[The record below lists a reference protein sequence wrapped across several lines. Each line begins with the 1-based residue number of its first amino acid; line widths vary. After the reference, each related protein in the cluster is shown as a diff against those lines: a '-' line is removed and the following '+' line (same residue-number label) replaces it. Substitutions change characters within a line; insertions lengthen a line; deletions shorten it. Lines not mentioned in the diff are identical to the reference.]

1 MLLWAVGTR
10 LQRLAV
16 SWLILTMT
24 GSAFQ
29 VALAFGLYFMPNLL
43 LGPFCGAV
51 ADRVNRKALL
61 VAVQSLNLLA
71 SMLLTFIVIADVAQ
85 VWSVLGIALLFGIGM
100 SFGIPTTQALVYD
113 VVGPR
118 DAHNAIALQSVV
130 MRFVGAIG
138 AVAGGIL
145 IETVGFG
152 AAFLA
157 AASSYGLGL
166 LTISFLGHRPIQR
179 SAQATSVMSNLIEGF
194 KLFVGTRFLAII
206 LVMAMVAEV
215 FGYGAIAL
223 LPVIAGEEVL
233 GVGAG
238 GLGIM
243 NGAMSLGATLGALS
257 LASSAE
263 LRHKGMTLMVAFLFC
278 GLMTG
283 GYSQANVFPLTVL
296 LLAGF
301 GLAQGIFDTLEVI
314 LLQQNVPDEMRGRI
328 YGGMDV
334 LHRSWPNWSPVSRV
348 PGRAHRRAERRGDQ
362 RCRARPCGGDYCHQR
377 TSAPYPQPGPRRRAP
392 FPLLWHRLAER
403 PSRQLHQPRVLRLLD
418 NPVQVVPPICAFA
431 QYAEGG
437 ATNIEGLKLARVSQ
451 DSEV

>member
-1 MLLWAVGTR
+1 MWLLKSLPFSGPRTRSPAPALHPLRSFGYRDFRILWLSVLLWAVGTW

-43 LGPFCGAV
+43 LGSFCGAV

-152 AAFLA
+152 AAFWLPHPA
-157 AASSYGLGL
+157 TGWASS
-166 LTISFLGHRPIQR
+166 P
-179 SAQATSVMSNLIEGF
+179 SAFWATGPSN
-194 KLFVGTRFLAII
+194 V
-206 LVMAMVAEV
+206 
-215 FGYGAIAL
+215 
-223 LPVIAGEEVL
+223 
-233 GVGAG
+233 
-238 GLGIM
+238 
-243 NGAMSLGATLGALS
+243 
-257 LASSAE
+257 
-263 LRHKGMTLMVAFLFC
+263 
-278 GLMTG
+278 
-283 GYSQANVFPLTVL
+283 Q
-296 LLAGF
+296 
-301 GLAQGIFDTLEVI
+301 
-314 LLQQNVPDEMRGRI
+314 
-328 YGGMDV
+328 
-334 LHRSWPNWSPVSRV
+334 
-348 PGRAHRRAERRGDQ
+348 
-362 RCRARPCGGDYCHQR
+362 
-377 TSAPYPQPGPRRRAP
+377 PRRR
-392 FPLLWHRLAER
+392 L
-403 PSRQLHQPRVLRLLD
+403 
-418 NPVQVVPPICAFA
+418 
-431 QYAEGG
+431 
-437 ATNIEGLKLARVSQ
+437 
-451 DSEV
+451 